1 MNPIEFDEKLGDPI
15 EEIKW
20 LCLIY
25 GKKSRKI
32 CFENLKKTLII

>member
-15 EEIKW
+15 EEKKW

-25 GKKSRKI
+25 GKKS
-32 CFENLKKTLII
+32 F